1 VSSPTFQDLAELT
14 QMCVWC
20 LWGVA
25 VAGGAI
31 ISLKYIL
38 KCLNNIYRMGN
49 FIGTIWKGARD
60 HIDDDFNPEMIDII
74 TKLAYR
80 VLKREIVFKADFN
93 PTSLMMP

>member
-1 VSSPTFQDLAELT
+1 
-14 QMCVWC
+14 
-20 LWGVA
+20 
-25 VAGGAI
+25 
-31 ISLKYIL
+31 
-38 KCLNNIYRMGN
+38 MGN